1 MPIPENKARVSV
13 RVHPNAARNEV
24 VDFIDGGLR
33 VKVSAPPVKGKANK
47 ELIALLSQVL
57 GVHKNSVSII
67 KGHTSRSKIIA
78 IDGLS
83 PGEVTKRLSSSGGG
97 AASKLYPR

>member
-1 MPIPENKARVSV
+1 MPISKNEARISV

-24 VDFIDGGLR
+24 VDFIDGVLR

-47 ELIALLSQVL
+47 KLIALLSQVL
-57 GVHKNSVSII
+57 GVNKNSVSII

-83 PGEVTKRLSSSGGG
+83 QEEITKRLSSSGDG
-97 AASKLYPR
+97 AASKLYPQ